1 MAGVTTFGTLLKAGN
16 AASPEVFTTIAN
28 LGDIDGPELATNMED
43 VTSHDSTSGYDEVMP
58 DGVLSVGEISFE
70 VNYNPAGGT
79 HDNTT
84 GLISC
89 WRTKHKRRFKLIWPD
104 ASEWVFYAYVTKFSP
119 KAAVRGVLK
128 ADVSI
133 KPTGGFTALV

>member
-1 MAGVTTFGTLLKAGN
+1 MAGVTSFGTLLKAGN
-16 AASPEVFTTIAN
+16 AASPEGFTTIAN

-58 DGVLSVGEISFE
+58 DGVLGVGEISFE
-70 VNYNPAGGT
+70 LNYDPANATHKNSAGGVIYAWA
-79 HDNTT
+79 NK
-84 GLISC
+84 
-89 WRTKHKRRFKLIWPD
+89 TKRNYQLVYSGGTWAF
-104 ASEWVFYAYVTKFSP
+104 SGYVTKFTP

-133 KPTGGFTALV
+133 KPTGTPTLV